1 MPVHINITKCLNI
14 WCLPLKPVP
23 IPKLAYSSPYHL
35 RYWEAVLLRER
46 PGHIPLHE
54 DEDSPPPECLES
66 VVSVLGLEHAG
77 VGQCVVHGP
86 DPGGDPVAQQHV
98 YAVVTMA

>member
-1 MPVHINITKCLNI
+1 MCFSPK
-14 WCLPLKPVP
+14 VP
-23 IPKLAYSSPYHL
+23 ANEDPAHSSPNHL
-35 RYWEAVLLRER
+35 RYREAVLLRER
-46 PGHIPLHE
+46 AGHIPLHE

-66 VVSVLGLEHAG
+66 VVPVLGLEHAG

-98 YAVVTMA
+98 YAVVTTA